1 VPEGASGDDLWG
13 SFALDPRDPAFAG
26 LRASDNDREVVR
38 GLLSAA
44 YADGRL
50 DREEFDERS
59 DRVTSARLLGDLPS
73 IVDDLVLVAPAPSTG
88 RSLAVPSPAASA
100 DLAARARR
108 RYESDRREALLGFLG
123 PSLICLV
130 VWSIVMYGEF
140 FWPGFV
146 IAGTGI
152 NLVQTL
158 VRRQDITEG
167 HLRRLE
173 KKQAKELDR
182 QQPRELEERPDEERA
197 DGEGQA

>member
-1 VPEGASGDDLWG
+1 MELSDGASGDAVWG
-13 SFALDPRDPAFAG
+13 SFALDPRDPAFAN
-26 LRASDNDREVVR
+26 LRASDRDREVVR
-38 GLLSAA
+38 GLLATA

-59 DRVTSARLLGDLPS
+59 ETVTSARLLGDLPA
-73 IVDDLVLVAPAPSTG
+73 IVEDLVP
-88 RSLAVPSPAASA
+88 AVPARPARSA
-100 DLAARARR
+100 LAPLPAGDLSAEARR

-130 VWSIVMYGEF
+130 VWAVVMWGGF

-158 VRRQDITEG
+158 VRRQDIIDRHT
-167 HLRRLE
+167 RRLE
-173 KKQAKELDR
+173 KKQAKELTRGESDR
-182 QQPRELEERPDEERA
+182 QEPEE
-197 DGEGQA
+197 

>member
-1 VPEGASGDDLWG
+1 MPDSAPGDDLWA
-13 SFALDPRDPAFAG
+13 SFALDPRDPSFAS
-26 LRASDNDREVVR
+26 LRASDSDREVVR
-38 GLLSAA
+38 SLLSAA

-59 DRVTSARLLGDLPS
+59 DSVTSARLLGDLPA
-73 IVDDLVLVAPAPSTG
+73 IVNDLVLITPAPSTG
-88 RSLAVPSPAASA
+88 KALASTSPSDRA
-100 DLAARARR
+100 DLAARAKR

-182 QQPRELEERPDEERA
+182 QRPRELEDPASEE
-197 DGEGQA
+197 GEA

>member
-1 VPEGASGDDLWG
+1 VPDSAPGDDLWA
-13 SFALDPRDPAFAG
+13 SFALDPRDPSFAS
-26 LRASDNDREVVR
+26 LRASDSDREVVR
-38 GLLSAA
+38 SLLSAA

-59 DRVTSARLLGDLPS
+59 DSVTSARLLGDLPA
-73 IVDDLVLVAPAPSTG
+73 IVNDLVLITPAPSTG
-88 RSLAVPSPAASA
+88 KALASTSPSDRA
-100 DLAARARR
+100 DLAARAKR

-182 QQPRELEERPDEERA
+182 QRPRELEDPASEE
-197 DGEGQA
+197 GEA

>member
-1 VPEGASGDDLWG
+1 MELSDDASGDSLWG
-13 SFALDPRDPAFAG
+13 SFALDPRDPAHAG
-26 LRASDNDREVVR
+26 LRASDRDREVVR
-38 GLLSAA
+38 GLLATA

-59 DRVTSARLLGDLPS
+59 ERAASARLLGDLPA
-73 IVDDLVLVAPAPSTG
+73 IVDDLVPLTPTRPGSRSPAP
-88 RSLAVPSPAASA
+88 LPAT

-108 RYESDRREALLGFLG
+108 RYESDRREALLAFLG

-130 VWSIVMYGEF
+130 VWAVVMFGGF

-182 QQPRELEERPDEERA
+182 QQRRELDGPADPAERGPDA
-197 DGEGQA
+197 